1 MAANLTSESC
11 DLWEEIRSDD
21 MFWNKYTMR
30 RALRL
35 GAKFATQM
43 QDSQRANTYT
53 SAVAELE
60 TQLNAHWNG
69 S

>member
-1 MAANLTSESC
+1 VNFTAESC

-35 GAKFATQM
+35 GADFAQKM
-43 QDSQRANTYT
+43 GDSARASTYR
-53 SAVAELE
+53 AKVAELE
-60 TQLNAHWNG
+60 TQLNTHWNG